1 MGAWLS
7 RVRQALSG
15 RTTARGAVRRALISA
30 QRSRARV
37 ELQPVWHRGELAKVI
52 EATIEQVRANDLV
65 ISQPTIDGFRHPL
78 AMREQ
83 LRMSFLTDDG
93 LMTGRTEAKG
103 RIKVPSGGEQMI
115 LGYRLTIPRS
125 LEIDSRREHERVL
138 VIPGL
143 ILEAELHTFSQH
155 QPIHGVVLDI
165 SEGGMKIRCRNAKGK
180 LGNGQRVYL
189 KVELPDPIGLRAH
202 GPPPHRHRLSA
213 PDRRPRPVPRAAREE
228 ATAAPS
234 PGGVTNSR
242 TSRGSGFRVQGLE
255 ERTVS
260 SVSTCVN
267 SRDHRRRL
275 PEPRTLNPQ
284 PHSPILLHNPHPA
297 AVGVGGAG
305 VPCPAG

>member
-189 KVELPDPIGLRAH
+189 KVELPDPIGLLTEMVRIIHVSPDERMDRHLIGIAF
-202 GPPPHRHRLSA
+202 RHRI
-213 PDRRPRPVPRAAREE
+213 
-228 ATAAPS
+228 
-234 PGGVTNSR
+234 GGL
-242 TSRGSGFRVQGLE
+242 GQFLE
-255 ERTVS
+255 QHEKKQ
-260 SVSTCVN
+260 
-267 SRDHRRRL
+267 RRRL
-275 PEPRTLNPQ
+275 RR
-284 PHSPILLHNPHPA
+284 
-297 AVGVGGAG
+297 AG
-305 VPCPAG
+305 